1 MAKIDPGVNFI
12 PDEVVQTRKR
22 EYRKKSGNKGALGL
36 LILVGVIS
44 GGIYGYNFYLNQQ
57 IQKANTEISQH
68 EASISALKDF
78 AEKGYR
84 VGVRLSES
92 KNVLDS
98 RLYFSKLAAELS
110 KRVPS
115 SVIITEVDMNE
126 TGTITVKGTATPN
139 YTPVAD
145 FKDALLSDTKEQG
158 TIFKDVQI
166 KSANIVEDGIGIE
179 FVMDVVINSASLTDQ
194 VAK

>member
-12 PDEVVQTRKR
+12 PDEVVKNRKR

-36 LILVGVIS
+36 LVLVGIIS
-44 GGIYGYNFYLNQQ
+44 GGIFGYNFYINQQ
-57 IQKANTEISQH
+57 IQKANNEISQH

-78 AEKGYR
+78 AEKGYK
-84 VGVRLSES
+84 VGVRLTETKS
-92 KNVLDS
+92 VLDS

-115 SVIITEVDMNE
+115 SVTITDVVMNE
-126 TGTITVKGTATPN
+126 TGTITIKGMANPN

-145 FKDALLSDTKEQG
+145 FKDALLADSTEKG
-158 TIFKDVQI
+158 AIFKDVQI
-166 KSANIVEDGIGIE
+166 KSAGILEDGTGIE
-179 FVMDVVINSASLTDQ
+179 FSMDVVINFASLTDP
-194 VAK
+194 VAN